1 LKQNFIFMYGGKMTH
16 KISFR
21 LVGFVISAS
30 LLLSACGAQAGTTTA
45 TGTLKVVA
53 TTTMVGDVV
62 RQVGGQSIQLTVL
75 LPVGADPH
83 EYDPRPQ
90 DIAAVADAQLVF
102 ASGAGL
108 EAFLQPLID
117 NAGGQAQVVQ
127 VSDGIQLLAFA
138 DEYQGIATEEG
149 LSTDPHTWLDPNN
162 VIVWTQNIAAALIQ
176 ADPVHAD
183 QYAANAA
190 AYTQQLMDLDSWIR
204 QQVGQIP
211 PAHRKLVTDHAEFG
225 YFAKQYGLDLTGTI
239 VASFTTGASPSAQ
252 EMAKLEDS
260 IRSYGVPAVFVS
272 TTVNP
277 NLADQVAQDTGT
289 KVVQVY
295 IGSLS
300 AAGGPANSYLN
311 LMRYNVS
318 AIVAALK

>member
-1 LKQNFIFMYGGKMTH
+1 MSRKFHSCLLGW
-16 KISFR
+16 
-21 LVGFVISAS
+21 LLAAS
-30 LLLSACGAQAGTTTA
+30 LLLSACGNGAGSGSVTA
-45 TGTLKVVA
+45 PGALKVVA
-53 TTTMVGDVV
+53 TTTIVGDVV
-62 RQVGGQSIQLTVL
+62 QHVGGQFIHLTVL

-117 NAGGQAQVVQ
+117 NAGGKAQVVQ
-127 VSDGIQLLAFA
+127 VSDGIQLLPFA
-138 DEYQGIATEEG
+138 EEYPGGVSGET
-149 LSTDPHTWLDPNN
+149 LNNDPHTWMDPNN
-162 VIVWTQNIAAALIQ
+162 VVVWTQNIAAALTQ
-176 ADPVHAD
+176 ADPAHAD

-190 AYTQQLMDLDSWIR
+190 AYAQQLKDLDNWIH

-211 PAHRKLVTDHAEFG
+211 PARRKLVTDHAEFG
-225 YFAKQYGLDLTGTI
+225 YFAKQYGFDLTGTI

-260 IRSYGVPAVFVS
+260 IRSYGVSAVFVS
-272 TTVNP
+272 STINP
-277 NLADQVAQDTGT
+277 NLADQVAQDTGI

-295 IGSLS
+295 VGSLS
-300 AAGGPANSYLN
+300 TADGPADSYPN

-318 AIVAALK
+318 AFVDALK